1 MLKQIGSEARRE
13 LERLF
18 PPKVFL
24 ELYVKVEA
32 NWRDTRPMVASLD
45 YRNEG

>member
-1 MLKQIGSEARRE
+1 MLKQIGTEARRE

-24 ELYVKVEA
+24 ELYVKVEPH
-32 NWRDTRPMVASLD
+32 WRDVTQMITSLD
-45 YRNEG
+45 YRTEG

>member
-1 MLKQIGSEARRE
+1 
-13 LERLF
+13 LF

-24 ELYVKVEA
+24 ELYVKVEPH
-32 NWRDTRPMVASLD
+32 WRDVRPMVASLD